1 MNSTFLP
8 LAVEFIREEL
18 VLDTLRGRYFFFF
31 SSREQSPIPSLHTNL
46 LRLKQGTLC
55 LFPYSSQGITRPL
68 DSYLISEEIV
78 LPILDS
84 IVQKDECSLKCI
96 KLPYKW
102 FGGDDEKQYSF
113 YWHGRFRSVASNL
126 EVGSRMYR
134 DRGQRMDIMFYKRE
148 SEEVIKKQ
156 MKELKEHATKQN
168 GD

>member
-1 MNSTFLP
+1 MN
-8 LAVEFIREEL
+8 
-18 VLDTLRGRYFFFF
+18 
-31 SSREQSPIPSLHTNL
+31 
-46 LRLKQGTLC
+46 
-55 LFPYSSQGITRPL
+55 
-68 DSYLISEEIV
+68 
-78 LPILDS
+78 
-84 IVQKDECSLKCI
+84 ECSLKCI